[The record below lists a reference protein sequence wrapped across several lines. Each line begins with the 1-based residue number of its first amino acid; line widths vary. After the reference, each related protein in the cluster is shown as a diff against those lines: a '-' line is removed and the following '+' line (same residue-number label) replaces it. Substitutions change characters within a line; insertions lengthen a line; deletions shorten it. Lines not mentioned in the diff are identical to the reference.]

1 MLTLHQSV
9 SQNLSDTWWTTFE
22 IGVVQLHSVTEIAPK
37 SPLLGSF
44 SNGNG
49 DGDGDGN
56 ENAKKAMG
64 LLSKT
69 TILYVN
75 HASPRVLSDF
85 MLFFFDR
92 YFWNNDLVFCIS
104 DLLLV
109 LRKMQERAI
118 SHLGVSYFIL
128 QWSYH
133 VMIALAKTTEHV
145 TLTLITT
152 PVNVYQVLWGNSVK
166 VP

>member
-1 MLTLHQSV
+1 M
-9 SQNLSDTWWTTFE
+9 
-22 IGVVQLHSVTEIAPK
+22 VQLHSVTVIAPK
-37 SPLLGSF
+37 SPLLGSV
-44 SNGNG
+44 SN
-49 DGDGDGN
+49 DDGDGN

-85 MLFFFDR
+85 MLFFFFDR
-92 YFWNNDLVFCIS
+92 YFWNNDLIFCIS

-128 QWSYH
+128 Q
-133 VMIALAKTTEHV
+133 
-145 TLTLITT
+145 
-152 PVNVYQVLWGNSVK
+152 
-166 VP
+166 